1 MKITDEYLYQHAAVA
16 RDIWL
21 STLLP
26 DDEIPEH
33 QFSKRFERK
42 MNLLIK
48 EQKRSPKLNKA
59 LRYLKRTVAVAMIA
73 LVITFSGFMTVEA
86 YRTKVIEI
94 VVQVFNELTNY
105 RFVSNISEIELPNIV
120 FQYVPDEMENKDT
133 RHSPRHSYF
142 FFEDNAGRF
151 FELSQ
156 RVISSDGDSTIIV
169 DTENSASQKLY
180 INGIET
186 VVNTKNSEST
196 LLWSKSNILYQMH
209 GNIELDEL
217 IKIAEQI
224 EEVNN

>member
-1 MKITDEYLYQHAAVA
+1 MKITDDYLYQHAAEA

-33 QFSKRFERK
+33 QFSKKFERK
-42 MNLLIK
+42 MKLLIK
-48 EQKRSPKLNKA
+48 EQKRLPKLNKA
-59 LRYLKRTVAVAMIA
+59 LRYLKRTVTVAMIA
-73 LVITFSGFMTVEA
+73 LVITFFGFMTVKA
-86 YRTKVIEI
+86 YRAKVIEI
-94 VVQVFNELTNY
+94 VVQVFNELTDY
-105 RFVSNISEIELPNIV
+105 RFISSKSEIELPNIA
-120 FQYVPDEMENKDT
+120 FHYVPDGMENKDE

-142 FFEDNAGRF
+142 LFEDSTGGF

-156 RVISSDGDSTIIV
+156 SVISSDGDYNRIV
-169 DTENSASQKLY
+169 DTENSTSQKFY

-186 VVNTKNSEST
+186 VANTKNSES
-196 LLWSKSNILYQMH
+196 LLFWSKSNTLYQIY